1 MTSFLKTPSLVV
13 PFFIDKL
20 CVVIPMKSPKRSKQ
34 RLVGS
39 LSDAARESLSLTLF
53 ENTLAFFQ
61 RHFPMLDVLVVSESL
76 DVLAI
81 AQTYEA
87 NTLFDDGGNGLNG
100 ALDFACDWV
109 KKSGYDSQLI
119 VPSDIAVLDPK
130 EITTLMT
137 AIHDAQVVIAV
148 AKDGGTN
155 ALLTSPPD
163 AIQFEYGCDSAAVHQ
178 ANALNNR
185 LACRSLHLS
194 NLALDIDQSEDL
206 QVAVIRQPERF
217 KAWRSTG
224 SSLMKKTFVKE
235 HHYA

>member
-1 MTSFLKTPSLVV
+1 MTSFLKAPSLMA

-39 LSDAARESLSLTLF
+39 LSDTARESLSLTLF
-53 ENTLAFFQ
+53 ENTLVFFQ

-76 DVLAI
+76 DVLAL

-87 NTLFDDGGNGLNG
+87 NTLFDDGENGLNG

-109 KKSGYDSQLI
+109 KQTGYDSMLI
-119 VPSDIAVLDPK
+119 VPSDIAILDPA
-130 EITTLMT
+130 EFVALMSAAGDT
-137 AIHDAQVVIAV
+137 NVIIAV

-163 AIQFEYGCDSAAVHQ
+163 AIHFEYGCDSASAHK
-178 ANALNNR
+178 ANAVNNR
-185 LACRSLHLS
+185 LACRSLHLA
-194 NLALDIDQSEDL
+194 NLALDIDHSEDL

-217 KAWRSTG
+217 KAWRDSG
-224 SSLMKKTFVKE
+224 SLFINKSHIKE
-235 HHYA
+235 RHYA

>member
-1 MTSFLKTPSLVV
+1 MTSFLTTSYFV
-13 PFFIDKL
+13 DKL

-34 RLVGS
+34 RLAGS

-76 DVLAI
+76 EVLAL

-87 NTLFDDGGNGLNG
+87 NTLFEDGEKGLNG
-100 ALDFACDWV
+100 ALYFACDWV
-109 KKSGYDSQLI
+109 KQSGYDSQLI
-119 VPSDIAVLDPK
+119 VPSDIAALNPEEILSLLK
-130 EITTLMT
+130 E
-137 AIHDAQVVIAV
+137 ADDASVVIGV

-163 AIQFEYGCDSAAVHQ
+163 AIQFEYGCDSAAAHR
-178 ANALNNR
+178 ANAVNNR
-185 LACRSLHLS
+185 LICRCLHLA

-206 QVAVIRQPERF
+206 KVAVIRQPERF
-217 KAWRSTG
+217 NAWGGISE
-224 SSLMKKTFVKE
+224 KTLTKE
-235 HHYA
+235 RQYA

>member
-1 MTSFLKTPSLVV
+1 MTHHFATYSPSIYHL
-13 PFFIDKL
+13 IDKL
-20 CVVIPMKSPKRSKQ
+20 CVVIPMKAPKRSKQ

-109 KKSGYDSQLI
+109 KQTGYDSMLI
-119 VPSDIAVLDPK
+119 VPSDIAMLDPA
-130 EITTLMT
+130 EFVALML
-137 AIHDAQVVIAV
+137 AAKDACVVIAV

-163 AIQFEYGCDSAAVHQ
+163 AIQFAYGCDSAEVHQ

-185 LACRSLHLS
+185 LACRSFHLS

>member
-1 MTSFLKTPSLVV
+1 MTSFIKTTSLIA

-39 LSDAARESLSLTLF
+39 LSDTARESLSLSLF
-53 ENTLAFFQ
+53 ENTLVFFQ

-76 DVLAI
+76 DVLAL

-87 NTLFDDGGNGLNG
+87 NTLFDDGENGLNG

-109 KKSGYDSQLI
+109 KQTGYDSMLI
-119 VPSDIAVLDPK
+119 VPSDIAMLDPA
-130 EITTLMT
+130 EFVALMSAAGDT
-137 AIHDAQVVIAV
+137 NVVIAV

>member
-1 MTSFLKTPSLVV
+1 MTHHSATYSPSIYHL
-13 PFFIDKL
+13 IDKL

-39 LSDAARESLSLTLF
+39 LSDTARESLSLTLF
-53 ENTLAFFQ
+53 ENTLVFFQ

-76 DVLAI
+76 DVLAL

-87 NTLFDDGGNGLNG
+87 NTLFDDGENGLNG

-109 KKSGYDSQLI
+109 KKTGYDSMLI
-119 VPSDIAVLDPK
+119 VPSDIAMLDPA
-130 EITTLMT
+130 EFVALMS
-137 AIHDAQVVIAV
+137 AANDASVVIAV

-163 AIQFEYGCDSAAVHQ
+163 AIQFEYGCDSASAHQ

-185 LACRSLHLS
+185 LACRSLHLA

-206 QVAVIRQPERF
+206 KVAVIRQPERF
-217 KAWRSTG
+217 KAWRDSV
-224 SSLMKKTFVKE
+224 SPFIKKSLIKE
-235 HHYA
+235 RHYA

>member
-1 MTSFLKTPSLVV
+1 MTSFLKTPSLMA

-39 LSDAARESLSLTLF
+39 LSDTARESLSLTLF
-53 ENTLAFFQ
+53 ENTLVFFQ

-76 DVLAI
+76 DVLAL

-87 NTLFDDGGNGLNG
+87 NTLFDDGENGLNG

-109 KKSGYDSQLI
+109 KKTGYDSMLI
-119 VPSDIAVLDPK
+119 VPSDIAMLDPA
-130 EITTLMT
+130 EFVALMS
-137 AIHDAQVVIAV
+137 AANDASVVIAV

-163 AIQFEYGCDSAAVHQ
+163 AIQFEYGCDSASAHQ

-185 LACRSLHLS
+185 LACRSLHLR
-194 NLALDIDQSEDL
+194 NLALDIDQGDDL
-206 QVAVIRQPERF
+206 NVAVTRQPERF
-217 KAWRSTG
+217 KAWRDNGAT
-224 SSLMKKTFVKE
+224 LMKTTLIKE
-235 HHYA
+235 RHYA

>member
-1 MTSFLKTPSLVV
+1 MTHHSARYSPSIYHL
-13 PFFIDKL
+13 IDKL

-39 LSDAARESLSLTLF
+39 LSDSAREKLSLTLF

-76 DVLAI
+76 EVLSL
-81 AQTYEA
+81 AQAYEA
-87 NTLFDDGGNGLNG
+87 NTLFDDGEKGLNG

-109 KKSGYDSQLI
+109 KQSGYDSQLI
-119 VPSDIAVLDPK
+119 VPSDIAVLDPE

-137 AIHDAQVVIAV
+137 AIHNAQVVIAV

-163 AIQFEYGCDSAAVHQ
+163 AIHFEYGCDSASAHK
-178 ANALNNR
+178 ANAMNNR
-185 LACRSLHLS
+185 LVCRSLHLA

-206 QVAVIRQPERF
+206 RVAVIRQPERF
-217 KAWRSTG
+217 KAWRDTG
-224 SSLMKKTFVKE
+224 SSLMKKTLIKE
-235 HHYA
+235 RHYA

>member
-1 MTSFLKTPSLVV
+1 MTHHFATYSPSIYHL
-13 PFFIDKL
+13 IDKL

-39 LSDAARESLSLTLF
+39 LPDAARESLSLTLF

-76 DVLAI
+76 EVLSI
-81 AQTYEA
+81 AQSYEA
-87 NTLFDDGGNGLNG
+87 NTLFDDGEKGLNS

-109 KKSGYDSQLI
+109 KQSGYDSQLI
-119 VPSDIAVLDPK
+119 VPSDIAALDPE
-130 EITTLMT
+130 EIIALMK
-137 AIHDAQVVIAV
+137 AAHDAPVVIAV

-163 AIQFEYGCDSAAVHQ
+163 AIHFEYGCDSASAHK
-178 ANALNNR
+178 ANAMNNR
-185 LACRSLHLS
+185 LVCRSLHLA
-194 NLALDIDQSEDL
+194 NLALDIDHSEDL

-217 KAWRSTG
+217 KAWRDSG
-224 SSLMKKTFVKE
+224 PLFINKSHIKE
-235 HHYA
+235 RHYA